1 MWDHRYLLPPDG
13 PQVSLPGCGHG
24 LVQRKGLA
32 WRLSN
37 PLNGD
42 FCIEALEDALV
53 HYGRPERFNTDQGA
67 QFTGS
72 AFTSVL
78 RGAGVGEVDL
88 TRGSRF
94 DAHTPAWVRRM
105 VEQAR

>member
-1 MWDHRYLLPPDG
+1 MARRFLSPVAVMDWF
-13 PQVSLPGCGHG
+13 S
-24 LVQRKGLA
+24 RKVLA

-78 RGAGVGEVDL
+78 RGAGV
-88 TRGSRF
+88 
-94 DAHTPAWVRRM
+94 VRWT
-105 VEQAR
+105 

>member
-1 MWDHRYLLPPDG
+1 MDWF
-13 PQVSLPGCGHG
+13 S
-24 LVQRKGLA
+24 RKVLA

-67 QFTGS
+67 QFTG
-72 AFTSVL
+72 
-78 RGAGVGEVDL
+78 EVDL